1 MYRIVPYKQ
10 TSGSAKLLAV
20 KLTELSGVQMVSGPP
35 SFDYRNVLWG
45 SSGTNMATMQPT
57 AGINIAKNKLN
68 TFRALKT
75 ANVSIPDFT
84 TEKATAEGWVR
95 AGTTVL
101 ARTKLNA
108 SEGRGIVIC
117 KELPLPEAPLY
128 VKLVKKKKEFRVH
141 VFNGQVIALQEKRRR
156 NGVRQANGQLID
168 GTIRNIGNDW
178 VFCRNNIVEP
188 TGLRDIGIAAVNACG
203 LMFGAVDVIWN
214 KYHNRLYALEVN
226 TAPGL
231 CESTATSYARALL
244 ALPNYG
250 WQARQPAA

>member
-1 MYRIVPYKQ
+1 MFRIVPYKQ
-10 TSGSAKLLAV
+10 TSESAKLLAK
-20 KLTELSGVQMVSGPP
+20 KLSELSGVQVISGPA

-45 SSGTNMATMQPT
+45 SSGTTMATMQPT

-68 TFRALKT
+68 TFRALKV
-75 ANVSIPDFT
+75 ANVAHPDWT
-84 TEKATAEGWVR
+84 VEKATAEGWIR
-95 AGTTVL
+95 AGSTVL

-117 KELPLPEAPLY
+117 KVLPLPEAPLY
-128 VKLVKKKKEFRVH
+128 VKLIKKKKEFRVH
-141 VFNGQVIALQEKRRR
+141 VLNGQVIDLQEKRRR
-156 NGVRQANGQLID
+156 NGVRQADGQPID

-178 VFCRNNIVEP
+178 VFCRGNIVEP
-188 TGLRDIGIAAVNACG
+188 TGLRDLGVAAVRACG

-214 KYHNRLYALEVN
+214 EYHNRLYALEVN

-244 ALPNYG
+244 ALPNFG
-250 WQARQPAA
+250 WQNQPAVT